1 MPTLGTRATHFIKG
15 GPDHTVQYPLA
26 MGTVHDHERVHF
38 VPGERGGEL
47 HSVDIG
53 EGRQDST
60 RLLLSRIVGMC
71 LWGGGGGGGGG
82 LMMDIL

>member
-26 MGTVHDHERVHF
+26 MGTVHDHERVDF

-60 RLLLSRIVGMC
+60 RLLLSCIVGMC
-71 LWGGGGGGGGG
+71 LCVCVCVWGGKS
-82 LMMDIL
+82 MMDIL